1 MRGQDEKQDAMFS
14 YVAPERRV
22 PADHPLRKIRA
33 LVDEVLREMS
43 ADRVEDLQQQR
54 PQQPLRRNRWPA
66 RVRIVAKIRTVS
78 GC

>member
-43 ADRVEDLQQQR
+43 REFSRLDADTGR
-54 PQQPLRRNRWPA
+54 PSIAPERCCGRCCCRSSTRSA
-66 RVRIVAKIRTVS
+66 VS